1 MKKNIFFAMMLA
13 VVSLVLTS
21 CGDKDSEGLSRFT
34 YYPTI
39 ELEGDSYLVWEK
51 GVAYEDPG
59 YTSTMNGEDVTSQ
72 VTVNGSVDVTKS
84 GIYTLTYNTIKNEDG
99 FGASAK
105 RTVVVLDSKSA
116 IEGFYMNQAFSNR
129 NGTAYG
135 KDIEVLVIDNGNGTI
150 TVDDILGGW
159 YAVRANDWKGYGDNY
174 QMEATLAIDADG
186 TLTLVDSYI
195 PGWGDGL
202 DSFEGRFDAA
212 TSTLNFQCVYASTLT
227 FTETWIKE

>member
-51 GVAYEDPG
+51 GVAYEEPG

-116 IEGFYMNQAFSNR
+116 IEGFYLTQPTSYR
-129 NGTAYG
+129 DRSGTVVAYG
-135 KDIEVLVIDNGNGTI
+135 NAYEILIIDNGDGTVF
-150 TVDDILGGW
+150 VDDLLGGW
-159 YAVRANDWKGYGDNY
+159 YSQRAGYGDNY
-174 QMEATLAIDADG
+174 KLYGTLGVAADG
-186 TLTLVDSYI
+186 TLTCLESFI
-195 PGWGDGL
+195 NGWGDSHDDLTGTY
-202 DSFEGRFDAA
+202 DAA
-212 TSTLNFQCVYASTLT
+212 TSTFNLDAVYAGMH
-227 FTETWIKE
+227 FVQTWIKE

>member
-1 MKKNIFFAMMLA
+1 MLA

-51 GVAYEDPG
+51 GVAYEEPG

-116 IEGFYMNQAFSNR
+116 IEGFYLTQPTSYR
-129 NGTAYG
+129 DRSGTVVAYG
-135 KDIEVLVIDNGNGTI
+135 NAYEILIIDNGDGTVF
-150 TVDDILGGW
+150 VDDLLGGW
-159 YAVRANDWKGYGDNY
+159 YSQRAGYGDNY
-174 QMEATLAIDADG
+174 KLYGTLGVAADG
-186 TLTLVDSYI
+186 TLTCLESFI
-195 PGWGDGL
+195 NGWGDSHDDLTGTY
-202 DSFEGRFDAA
+202 DAA
-212 TSTLNFQCVYASTLT
+212 TSTFNLDAVYAGMH
-227 FTETWIKE
+227 FVQTWIKE

>member
-39 ELEGDSYLVWEK
+39 ELQGDSYLVWEK
-51 GVAYEDPG
+51 GVAFEEPG

-116 IEGFYMNQAFSNR
+116 VEGFYLTQADSYR
-129 NGTAYG
+129 DRSGTVVAYG
-135 KDIEVLVIDNGNGTI
+135 NQFEILIIDNGDGTVF
-150 TVDDILGGW
+150 VDDLLGGW
-159 YAVRANDWKGYGDNY
+159 YSQRAGYGDNY
-174 QMEATLAIDADG
+174 KLYGTLAIAADG
-186 TLTLVDSYI
+186 TLTCLKSYI
-195 PGWGDGL
+195 NGWGDSHDDLTGTY
-202 DSFEGRFDAA
+202 DAA
-212 TSTLNFQCVYASTLT
+212 TSTFKLDAVYAGMH
-227 FTETWIKE
+227 FVQTWIKE